1 MFWERKE
8 LNLLN
13 CVPYVLTCQ
22 RALRVLRA
30 HMPMCLGCLCAHMP
44 TCLACSCAHVPTCLV
59 CLRANVSC
67 VSICWRDYVLMPC
80 VSRVNMSC
88 VPTCSRAITTNDKYK
103 FSTTCFPCFSIV
115 FLWLFFAYFLWN
127 KTAVHSCIS
136 PSSQKPLTGAITNF
150 VQWNGLNFVR
160 VKKVR
165 NRLWCIAAKE
175 LYAIY
180 YIKNFLNI

>member
-1 MFWERKE
+1 M
-8 LNLLN
+8 
-13 CVPYVLTCQ
+13 
-22 RALRVLRA
+22 RAKRAESAKLRALRA
-30 HMPMCLGCLCAHMP
+30 HMS
-44 TCLACSCAHVPTCLV
+44 TCLACFTCSHANVPWVLMCSHANVPCVLM
-59 CLRANVSC
+59 CSRANVSC